1 MSPDPA
7 ERAGVFRYRS
17 WTIDAANSRIIGEYE
32 LDRWHF
38 REEFGFTP
46 SGAWDSPAVRH
57 AARLL
62 YLMAGV
68 SYYKAGAPP
77 VIDLGDTPISD
88 REREFLTEYYL
99 QGLGEFAYRAGL
111 SLDGLQLVGGRDFP
125 QPAAGK
131 PLGHGP
137 LIPFGGGLDSIVT
150 VELLRAT
157 GRLDGARLFVVN
169 KAADRFDAIERPAA
183 LTGLPISRATRSLDP
198 QILRS
203 AELGFFNGHVPV
215 TGIIS
220 AMACVTAALEGLDAV
235 VMSNEWSSSSA
246 TLVTDD
252 GRSVNHQYSKSADFE
267 NGFRTVMSA
276 CPAAPDYFSL
286 LRPWTELW
294 IARYFAD
301 HASGYLLDFRSCNR
315 AFHINPEHRSATW
328 CGRCDKCAFIDL
340 MLAPFVPA
348 DRLSQVFSGAEPLMN
363 PSLQHQFDTLL
374 GLVPGAKPWECVGDV
389 AESRVAARM
398 AARLPKR
405 ADSLLPGLAAA
416 ADQFSDPSVEALMS
430 PMSGHH
436 IPDRYVS
443 PDLG

>member
-1 MSPDPA
+1 MNRDPVD
-7 ERAGVFRYRS
+7 RGRVFRYRS
-17 WTIDAANSRIIGEYE
+17 WTVDAQKGRIIGEYE
-32 LDRWHF
+32 LDNRRF

-46 SGAWDSPAVRH
+46 SGAWDSPAVLH

-77 VIDLGDTPISD
+77 VIDLNDTPVSD
-88 REREFLTEYYL
+88 LEREFLTEYYV

-111 SLDGLQLVGGRDFP
+111 NLDGLQLIGGRDLP
-125 QPAAGK
+125 QSAAG
-131 PLGHGP
+131 PSLGHGP

-150 VELLRAT
+150 VELLRTT
-157 GRLDGARLFVVN
+157 GRLEGARLFVVN
-169 KAADRFDAIERPAA
+169 KAAERFDAIERPAA
-183 LTGLPISRATRSLDP
+183 LTGLPISRATRTLDP

-203 AELGFFNGHVPV
+203 AELGFYNGHVPV

-267 NGFRTVMSA
+267 NGFRAVMGT

-301 HASGYLLDFRSCNR
+301 HASRYLSDFRSCNR
-315 AFHINPEHRSATW
+315 AFHINPDHRSATW

-340 MLAPFVPA
+340 MLSPFVPA
-348 DRLSQVFSGAEPLMN
+348 DRLSQVFSGAEPLM
-363 PSLQHQFDTLL
+363 SGTMRHQFDTLL
-374 GLVPGAKPWECVGDV
+374 GLVPEAKPWECVGDV
-389 AESRVAARM
+389 AESRVAARLG
-398 AARLPKR
+398 ALLPAR
-405 ADSLLPGLAAA
+405 AGSLLPALAAA
-416 ADQFSDPSVEALMS
+416 ADEFSDPSVEALMA
-430 PMSGHH
+430 PMSGHN
-436 IPDRYVS
+436 IPKRYAS
-443 PDLG
+443 SDLG